1 MKDGQKCKK
10 PTSAGLI
17 AYYLFSCQDI
27 MVCCPGYAD
36 DCVKNH
42 AHAIKI
48 GNIVNEARKFVL
60 AEYILIFKKNCQ
72 FSRFNSF
79 GIQS

>member
-17 AYYLFSCQDI
+17 AYCVFSCQDI

-48 GNIVNEARKFVL
+48 GNIVNEAKNICFGRIYFD
-60 AEYILIFKKNCQ
+60 FQKK
-72 FSRFNSF
+72 
-79 GIQS
+79 